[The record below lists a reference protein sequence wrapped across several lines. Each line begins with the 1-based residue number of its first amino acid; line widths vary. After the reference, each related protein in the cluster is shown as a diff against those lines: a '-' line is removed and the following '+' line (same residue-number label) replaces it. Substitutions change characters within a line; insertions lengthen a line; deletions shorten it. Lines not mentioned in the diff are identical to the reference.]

1 MSAAFSQSREQFIE
15 VMAKHLPPSSSGLR
29 LLDIGGAC
37 GAVLQRLRPDLQIT
51 VGSLRVADWHYAEDA
66 FDAVAVFDLWLTPEL
81 LAAMLRVLRP
91 GGRMIAVQP
100 AGVLQEA
107 AGRRLELAQYVR
119 ILAEPALAGQGLLL
133 RGERAHETAD
143 TLARIGVGA
152 AADEDRLTLDTYRG
166 RFVYV
171 LIRQTPNK
179 PPWRMLPDES
189 IQWEALAV
197 QPGEGNLTLL
207 TFSSLPKAVA
217 FMQQAIL
224 AGKVRDIHKVARF
237 SRETARQ
244 WPCMLVLNPGLELL
258 EGAAQQMIEMSP
270 ASAEAPEE

>member
-1 MSAAFSQSREQFIE
+1 MSTAFSQSRVQFIE
-15 VMAKHLPPSSSGLR
+15 TMAKHLPPSSSGLR
-29 LLDIGGAC
+29 LLDLGGAC
-37 GAVLQRLRPDLQIT
+37 GAVLQRLRPDLQIFT
-51 VGSLRVADWHYAEDA
+51 GSLRVVDWDYAEGT

-100 AGVLQEA
+100 AGVLQEE
-107 AGRRLELAQYVR
+107 AGRRLEIAQYVR
-119 ILAEPALAGQGLLL
+119 ILAEAALAGQGLLL
-133 RGERAHETAD
+133 RGERAHETAS
-143 TLARIGVGA
+143 TLARIEVGA

-166 RFVYV
+166 RFVHV

-179 PPWRMLPDES
+179 PPWRLLPGES
-189 IQWEALAV
+189 IQWQALAV
-197 QPGEGNLTLL
+197 QLSGGDLKLL
-207 TFSSLPKAVA
+207 AFSSLPKAVA

-244 WPCMLVLNPGLELL
+244 WPFMLVLNPGLELL
-258 EGAAQQMIEMSP
+258 EEAAQQMIEMDP
-270 ASAEAPEE
+270 ASAEESEE